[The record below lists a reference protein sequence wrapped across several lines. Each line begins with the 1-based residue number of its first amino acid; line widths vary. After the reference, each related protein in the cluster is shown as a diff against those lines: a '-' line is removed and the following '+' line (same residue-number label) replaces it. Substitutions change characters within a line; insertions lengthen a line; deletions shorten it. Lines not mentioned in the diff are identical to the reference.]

1 MTDEKT
7 FARISKTT
15 LDDFFGGSETI
26 PPERIPGTVSRL
38 RTLCAIAAF
47 YARVSSREVRT
58 GLAKG
63 TKALQKTI
71 KELDNALDN
80 HSWIFEPLS
89 LAVEDKRLLEN
100 GQGPEIETISCE
112 TVSNPWNAV
121 ANIGEPLK
129 QLAGAL
135 AYLKQMIQCYDA
147 LASTNTD
154 LLTWVAEHKTV
165 AGQFVRAELASYLAK
180 GGGVNVDTLIL
191 RNIAQL
197 YRFAFDSEFSISSAI
212 GTAKYNDELGELRL
226 DPACAGKTNRELLS
240 DYDGPSLNFASDI
253 ICSLQLESLFLP
265 HSPASREKR
274 HDLTWTDGAPLNY
287 LELSNRLGDLWT
299 NDIRRSK
306 AKSSKAVQ
314 H

>member
-1 MTDEKT
+1 MIDEKT
-7 FARISKTT
+7 FARISETT
-15 LDDFFGGSETI
+15 LDEFFGGSEEI

-38 RTLCAIAAF
+38 RTLCALAAF

-58 GLAKG
+58 DLAKG
-63 TKALQKTI
+63 TKALQKKI
-71 KELDNALDN
+71 KELDSVLDN
-80 HSWIFEPLS
+80 HSWIFSPLS

-100 GQGPEIETISCE
+100 GRDLKIKIDSSETIF
-112 TVSNPWNAV
+112 NPWLAV
-121 ANIGEPLK
+121 ANIDEPLK

-135 AYLKQMIQCYDA
+135 AYLEQMIQCYDA
-147 LASTNTD
+147 LASTHTD
-154 LLTWVAEHKTV
+154 LLTWVTEHNTV

-180 GGGVNVDTLIL
+180 GGGIGVDTLIL

-197 YRFAFDSEFSISSAI
+197 YRFAFNSGFSINSAI

-253 ICSLQLESLFLP
+253 ICSLELESLFLP
-265 HSPASREKR
+265 HSPNYREKHR
-274 HDLTWTDGAPLNY
+274 DLTWTGGATINY
-287 LELSNRLGDLWT
+287 LVLSNRLGDLWT

-306 AKSSKAVQ
+306 AK
-314 H
+314 